1 MTATRR
7 GRPEVADEQRSET
20 GTPGP
25 REARPVS
32 RSATE
37 ARQGE
42 IILGRYGRWIWI
54 GAFVAILVLLLVG
67 L

>member
-1 MTATRR
+1 M
-7 GRPEVADEQRSET
+7 ADEPRIDAS

-32 RSATE
+32 RSAEE
-37 ARQGE
+37 ARQGQ

-54 GAFVAILVLLLVG
+54 GAFAALVLLLLFG

>member
-1 MTATRR
+1 MRR
-7 GRPEVADEQRSET
+7 RAADVADQRPPGS

-32 RSATE
+32 RSADE

-42 IILGRYGRWIWI
+42 IILGRYGRWIWT
-54 GAFVAILVLLLVG
+54 GAFAVLLILLLLG

>member
-1 MTATRR
+1 MAH
-7 GRPEVADEQRSET
+7 ERSASD
-20 GTPGP
+20 TPGP

-32 RSATE
+32 RSANE

-42 IILGRYGRWIWI
+42 IVLGRYGRWIWI
-54 GAFVAILVLLLVG
+54 GAFAALVLLLLFG

>member
-1 MTATRR
+1 MAEE
-7 GRPEVADEQRSET
+7 RPVQD

-32 RSATE
+32 RSADE
-37 ARQGE
+37 ARQGQ

-54 GAFVAILVLLLVG
+54 GAFVVLLLLLLLG

>member
-1 MTATRR
+1 MTA
-7 GRPEVADEQRSET
+7 VATAPRHDPDP
-20 GTPGP
+20 PGP

-32 RSATE
+32 RSANE

-42 IILGRYGRWIWI
+42 IILGRRGRWVWI
-54 GAFVAILVLLLVG
+54 GAFAVILLALLFG

>member
-1 MTATRR
+1 MRR
-7 GRPEVADEQRSET
+7 GPAEMAAERAQTT

-32 RSATE
+32 RTANE

-54 GAFVAILVLLLVG
+54 GAFAALLGLLLVG
-67 L
+67 F